1 MKVSPEHCRLPRC
14 VCKCVCIKHPPEEP
28 HTELPPAPAP
38 APAPVPP
45 DLVVSVVRSSSGLFP
60 GTLSAVST
68 LSGHIGPRLWGG
80 GGSGAR
86 DHDPPPYEAPPS
98 YKAATQNT
106 DLPCQC
112 VRSVTV

>member
-1 MKVSPEHCRLPRC
+1 MMVSPDHCRLPRC

-28 HTELPPAPAP
+28 QTELPPAP

-45 DLVVSVVRSSSGLFP
+45 DLVVSVVRSSSGLFN

-68 LSGHIGPRLWGG
+68 LSGHIGPRIW